1 MDPASPIA
9 SIASHGLLGAMLAV
23 AMFVAY
29 SKDKQ
34 LQDERAA
41 RITDAKNYTDLAL
54 KLQAQVIEAVNK
66 LTDTFEEM
74 KKIMVPSSRTIGGGR

>member
-1 MDPASPIA
+1 MCAIA
-9 SIASHGLLGAMLAV
+9 MYV
-23 AMFVAY
+23 AW

-34 LQDERAA
+34 LQDERQA

-66 LTDTFEEM
+66 LSATFEGM
-74 KKIMVPSSRTIGGGR
+74 KNLMTQSRTSTGSGR